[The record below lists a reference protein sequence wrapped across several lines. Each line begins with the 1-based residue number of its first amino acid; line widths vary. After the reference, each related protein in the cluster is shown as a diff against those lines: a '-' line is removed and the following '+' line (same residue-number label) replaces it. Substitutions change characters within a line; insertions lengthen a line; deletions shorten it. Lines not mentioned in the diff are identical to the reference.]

1 MLIIGVTGGIGSGKT
16 AATNEFERL
25 GIEVIDAD
33 VAART
38 VVEIGKP
45 ALEKIKEKFDHNVI
59 NC

>member
-45 ALEKIKEKFDHNVI
+45 ALEKIKEKTLSY
-59 NC
+59 